1 MTETETEQEQTS
13 PQEPTEAPESDDEP
27 ETEEET
33 QEEPATQENGSQ
45 GAAGAMSEK
54 EMEKAFKLLDREAT
68 RHRNRLSE
76 IMGEDAQT
84 LEPCPCCEP
93 SMAGFMFPVT
103 VAPLTEEKQGALL
116 ALLGQAGDEDLVQ
129 DPDYE
134 GCQHCNARG
143 RTLSGSKDPLKK
155 TKVCD
160 KCGGNGFVQKPIEQ
174 RIPALF
180 KVEPNAGNA
189 TFPAAM
195 PPPQNADEWGRPP
208 GHAHYGIP
216 PAYVMA

>member
-1 MTETETEQEQTS
+1 MSETEQEQEQTT
-13 PQEPTEAPESDDEP
+13 PQEPAETPESDDEL

-33 QEEPATQENGSQ
+33 QKESETQENGSQ
-45 GAAGAMSEK
+45 AAAGAMSEK

-116 ALLGQAGDEDLVQ
+116 ALLGKTIEDELVQ
-129 DPDYE
+129 DPDYTT
-134 GCQHCNARG
+134 CDHCG
-143 RTLSGSKDPLKK
+143 GWGDTLSGAKK
-155 TKVCD
+155 PTTRIKLCD